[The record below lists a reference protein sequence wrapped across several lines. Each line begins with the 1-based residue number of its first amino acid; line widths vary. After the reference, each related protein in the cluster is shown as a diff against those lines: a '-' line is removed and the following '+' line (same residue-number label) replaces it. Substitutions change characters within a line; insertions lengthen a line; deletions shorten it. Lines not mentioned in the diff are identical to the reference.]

1 MPITVAERDALAAIL
16 KKIDSAELVAISR
29 LYFDT
34 YVMTEM
40 AWDARRVLANFAAAG
55 TGWNDVPSSTSP
67 AWKAIQVAFIR
78 SVEELFLP
86 YLPKVL
92 KVVDAPPAPPP
103 SAFAVIDGTLVEETL
118 VEETL
123 VEGTPPS
130 HEAPV
135 AIVVEPVVNDV
146 VAQSVDEDVV
156 EPVGDTEES
165 EAA

>member
-1 MPITVAERDALAAIL
+1 MPITVAERDALVTIL

-40 AWDARRVLANFAAAG
+40 SWDARRVLANFAAAG

-67 AWKAIQVAFIR
+67 AWKAIQIAFLR

-103 SAFAVIDGTLVEETL
+103 SEFAVVDEPEPAPTLVEQ
-118 VEETL
+118 
-123 VEGTPPS
+123 PPTS

-135 AIVVEPVVNDV
+135 AIVVNDV
-146 VAQSVDEDVV
+146 VEESIDET
-156 EPVGDTEES
+156 VGDTEAPQES